1 MNRKRRF
8 AGTSNTTS
16 GNTTS
21 SSSSVRYKYADE
33 KKKVEKKSSEESKK
47 TKPKRPKKPKK
58 KKKEKSERK
67 KKMPWDYAR
76 ERAASQA
83 TTASKSTSK
92 STSKTTSKTTTSRSK
107 PTTTRKE
114 EENKVEEKEETAAN
128 WIETKSGKDTYY
140 YHRIT
145 RDVRW
150 ERPPEHL
157 IYKVD
162 EEEMKVKARQEER
175 VRQLREQARKRE
187 REEEDMRQLKL
198 EVDHAVDKWA
208 VGKELKDMI
217 KNLKDILPHIDVK
230 KIPKLKKRAQH
241 AEIKRAYRKTMRL
254 VHPDKQI
261 GRTLRERLLA
271 ERVFSAFNAVS
282 SEY

>member
-8 AGTSNTTS
+8 AGTSTPTS

-33 KKKVEKKSSEESKK
+33 KKKVEKKSPEEPKK
-47 TKPKRPKKPKK
+47 AKPKKPKR

-83 TTASKSTSK
+83 TSTSK
-92 STSKTTSKTTTSRSK
+92 STTATSKTTTTTSKTTTTTSK
-107 PTTTRKE
+107 TTTTKE
-114 EENKVEEKEETAAN
+114 EKKVDEKEETAAN

-187 REEEDMRQLKL
+187 KEEEDMRQLKL

-217 KNLKDILPHIDVK
+217 KNLTDILPHIDVK

>member
-8 AGTSNTTS
+8 AGTSTPTS

-21 SSSSVRYKYADE
+21 SSSSVKYKYADE
-33 KKKVEKKSSEESKK
+33 KKKVEKKSPEEPKK
-47 TKPKRPKKPKK
+47 AKPKKPKR

-83 TTASKSTSK
+83 TATSKPTTTTSK
-92 STSKTTSKTTTSRSK
+92 STTPTSKTTTTTSK
-107 PTTTRKE
+107 TSTKE
-114 EENKVEEKEETAAN
+114 EKKVDEKEETAAN

-187 REEEDMRQLKL
+187 KEEEDMRQLKL

-254 VHPDKQI
+254 VHPYKQI